1 MLMPLPNAAL
11 NGLLARAA
19 KHELVGDVRGTV

>member
-11 NGLLARAA
+11 NGLRALAA
-19 KHELVGDVRGTV
+19 KYELIGDVRGAV